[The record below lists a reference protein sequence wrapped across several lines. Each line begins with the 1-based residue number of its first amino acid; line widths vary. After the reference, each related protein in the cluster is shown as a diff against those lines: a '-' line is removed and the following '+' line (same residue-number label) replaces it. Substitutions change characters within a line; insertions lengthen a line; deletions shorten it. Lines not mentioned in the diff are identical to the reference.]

1 MSSIHRCQSSILAIL
16 LLLGVLHFSCNILFG
31 KTVTEPA
38 EGKLPPLAYATELTP
53 EEQTFLTEKK
63 QIKMCVDPDWMPLE
77 KIENGKHVGMS
88 ADYVEII
95 EKKLGIPIVLVPTRD
110 WTESIKYAKAR
121 KCDIFSLAMSTPDR
135 RKYMDFSIPY
145 LSFPLVLV
153 TKNDQRFIA
162 DLPSLHDKTLGV
174 VEGYAFGELLR
185 KKYPQ
190 MHIYDVASV
199 TEGLKKVNRGE
210 IYGFIGTLATASYA
224 IQRGFPDEL
233 KIVGKFDERWEL
245 GVATRNDQPQLQEIF
260 NKIIRGIDR
269 GQQQQILNRW
279 ISVKYEKRFDYNLFW
294 RILLVVLAAMSFLLY
309 RNYALGKYSHRLE
322 QQNGEIQRQ
331 AQLLQETEKRLLLTQ
346 YAVDSCVYPILWI
359 RNDPDPEQSK
369 IIYVNSAATEILG
382 YSREELLCLGM
393 DAIHINLAAKDW
405 KEIDTSHP
413 KQTCHRRK
421 DGTVFSL
428 ELYLS
433 TFEYH
438 DCSYSFAF
446 FTDISRQK
454 KMEEE
459 LHRSMKMEAVGM
471 MAGGVA
477 HDLNNILSG
486 IVSYPEL
493 LLLGLPRDSEFR
505 KPLEMIHDAGKRAA
519 EVVADMLTVTRGAAA
534 VKEPANLNTL
544 IVSYFESPEY
554 QDLIRHHGAVQCR
567 RELAPEL
574 LNIACSM
581 VHVKKC
587 IMNLVANA
595 VESLGGHGEVRI
607 STRNLYMEK
616 SPADNQFMKKGEYVE
631 LVVSDTGKGIATTD
645 LEHIFD
651 PFYTK
656 KAMGRSGTGLG
667 LTVVLNTVQDH
678 AGGISVNSD
687 EEGSSFTLYF
697 PAIRDDV
704 AGMTR
709 NQDIDE
715 LMGEGERILVVDDE
729 AQQRDIASQM
739 LRALNYN
746 VSTAPSGEEALEY
759 LTEHQVDLLFLD
771 MVMDPGI
778 NGRMTYERAI
788 ILQPTLKAIIVSGF
802 SENEEVVRVQEL
814 GAGQLVRKPYGLVEI
829 GKAVQQEL
837 GRERE
842 CS

>member
-1 MSSIHRCQSSILAIL
+1 MSFMHRHQSSILATL
-16 LLLGVLHFSCNILFG
+16 LLLGVLHFSCTFLFG
-31 KTVTEPA
+31 QSVIDQSQGGKPSNNYSTEF
-38 EGKLPPLAYATELTP
+38 TP
-53 EEQTFLTEKK
+53 EEHAFLLTKK
-63 QIKMCVDPDWMPLE
+63 QINMCVDPDWMPLE
-77 KIENGKHVGMS
+77 KIENGKYVGMS
-88 ADYVEII
+88 ADYMEII
-95 EKKLGIPIVLVPTRD
+95 EKKLGIPIVLVPTKD
-110 WTESIKYAKAR
+110 WTESMEYAKAR
-121 KCDIFSLAMSTPDR
+121 KCDIFALAMVTPER
-135 RKYMDFSIPY
+135 SKYMDFSIPY

-162 DLPSLHDKTLGV
+162 DLTSLHDKTLGV
-174 VEGYAFGELLR
+174 VRGYAFGELLQ
-185 KKYPQ
+185 KQYPQ
-190 MHIYDVASV
+190 MHIDDVTSV
-199 TEGLKKVNRGE
+199 NEGLEKVNRGN

-233 KIVGKFDERWEL
+233 KIVGKFDEHWEL
-245 GVATRNDQPQLQEIF
+245 GVATRNDQPQLLEIF

-279 ISVKYEKRFDYNLFW
+279 ISVKYERHFNYNWFW
-294 RILLVVLAAMSFLLY
+294 RILFVVVAAMAFLLY
-309 RNYALGKYSHRLE
+309 RNYTLGKYSHKLE
-322 QQNGEIQRQ
+322 QQNSEIQRQ

-369 IIYVNSAATEILG
+369 IIYANRAATEILG

-393 DAIHINLAAKDW
+393 DAIHLNLTPKDW
-405 KEIDTSHP
+405 KEVDPSHP

-421 DGTVFSL
+421 DGTIFSL

-433 TFEYH
+433 TFEYQ

-454 KMEEE
+454 KMEEV

-486 IVSYPEL
+486 IVSYPEF
-493 LLLGLPRDSEFR
+493 LLLGLPQESEFR
-505 KPLEMIHDAGKRAA
+505 KPLEMIHDSGKRAA

-544 IVSYFESPEY
+544 IISYFESPEY
-554 QDLIRHHGAVQCR
+554 QDLIQHHGAVQCR

-574 LNIACSM
+574 LNIACST

-595 VESLGGHGEVRI
+595 VEAVGGHGEVSV

-616 SPADNQFMKKGEYVE
+616 SPVDNQFMKKGEYVE
-631 LVVSDTGKGIATTD
+631 LVVSDNGKGIATTD

-667 LTVVLNTVQDH
+667 LTVVMNTVQDH
-678 AGGISVNSD
+678 DGGISVNSD
-687 EEGSSFTLYF
+687 EGGSSFTLFF
-697 PAIRDDV
+697 PAIREDV
-704 AGMTR
+704 AEITG
-709 NQDIDE
+709 NQDLDE
-715 LMGEGERILVVDDE
+715 FMGEGEHILIVDDE
-729 AQQRDIASQM
+729 VQQRDIASQM

-746 VSTAPSGEEALEY
+746 VSTAQSGEEALEY
-759 LTEHQVDLLFLD
+759 LREHQVDLLLLD

-778 NGRMTYERAI
+778 NGCMTYGRAI
-788 ILQPTLKAIIVSGF
+788 ILQPSLKAIIVSGF
-802 SENEEVVRVQEL
+802 SENEEVVQAQEL
-814 GAGQLVRKPYGLVEI
+814 GAGQLVRKPYGLAEI

-837 GRERE
+837 GRGRA
-842 CS
+842 